1 VTIRVGLIG
10 FGLSGRIF
18 HAPFVLNDAEME
30 LAYVCSSKPDEVK
43 AILSDWSASDW
54 RAPDAV
60 VLPSVEAVFQA
71 DDVDLVVI
79 TTPNKLHFDQA
90 KQALEYGKH
99 VLLEKPS
106 VTSVEEIEAL
116 CILAKQKGLVFCVYQ
131 NRRFDGDFQR
141 LQALIAGGE
150 LGELKQLES
159 RFDRFR
165 PAPQVRWREEPGVG
179 AGIFWDLGPH
189 LLDQALCLLG
199 TPDWIQA
206 SIDIL
211 REGGKTADTFEMELG
226 YGDKRLRL
234 GHSSFE
240 AGDMRRFNA
249 RFTKGSWQCVGLDP
263 QEDALRAGQMPWE
276 SEFPSKAAE
285 QSNQRFVAQ
294 ASNQIEK
301 VEEDPTQG
309 SYAAFYG
316 QLRDAILYKKE
327 APVPMKDACEL
338 VYGLCLAEES
348 AKSGQRL
355 SWNYV
360 AKI

>member
-1 VTIRVGLIG
+1 MAIRVGLIG

-43 AILSDWSASDW
+43 ATLFDWS
-54 RAPDAV
+54 APDAV
-60 VLPSVEAVFQA
+60 VLPSAEAVFQA

-90 KQALEYGKH
+90 KQALEHGKH

-226 YGDKRLRL
+226 YGDKRVRL

-249 RFTKGSWQCVGLDP
+249 RFTKGSWQCLGLDP

-276 SEFPSKAAE
+276 SEFPSKASE

-338 VYGLCLAEES
+338 VYGLCLAEAS

-360 AKI
+360 ASI